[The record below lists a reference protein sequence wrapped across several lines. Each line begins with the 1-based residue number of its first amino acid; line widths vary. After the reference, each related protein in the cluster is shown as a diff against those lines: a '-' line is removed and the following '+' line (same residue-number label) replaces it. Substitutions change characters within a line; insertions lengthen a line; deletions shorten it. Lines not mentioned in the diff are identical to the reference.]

1 MIKLQASSLQSG
13 LRDCSI
19 DGKFQILIFW
29 VQESFCP
36 KTRRPESKRP
46 NSRHSCAQSPS
57 ECQSPRVCEKTSA
70 FPVCQL
76 RKFYIKSNIS
86 NIKLPLQIPQI
97 SFDTITKNT
106 ISRPL
111 IKIHHVSFIFIQ
123 VNSGN
128 TRFSLRLDNKS
139 LELY

>member
-1 MIKLQASSLQSG
+1 MFLKISAVENFAKSTGKHPCRSLFMIKLQASSLQSG

-70 FPVCQL
+70 FPVCPL
-76 RKFYIKSNIS
+76 RKFENCNVKAQILSCLYKFHRFLSTP
-86 NIKLPLQIPQI
+86 LP
-97 SFDTITKNT
+97 
-106 ISRPL
+106 
-111 IKIHHVSFIFIQ
+111 KIQFL
-123 VNSGN
+123 G
-128 TRFSLRLDNKS
+128 L
-139 LELY
+139 